1 MDFLDRDLAV
11 KELIVGTPDYT
22 HGTAADGGLQTV
34 TPGDHTP
41 GVRQW
46 VHSRTIH
53 GVT

>member
-11 KELIVGTPDYT
+11 KELIVGTPDDT